1 MENLEK
7 GLDNWEK
14 VGVLDG
20 LSPEDKLAIA
30 KLFQEASIYLITS
43 DIESKHEGVL
53 EILTLPALRR
63 IYLAGKKDIDVTNLC
78 DELAKYIDNT
88 IDELKGYQDP
98 QKEVLKMF
106 VEYYLEKK

>member
-1 MENLEK
+1 MDNLEK

-14 VGVLDG
+14 VGMLDN

-30 KLFQEASIYLITS
+30 RLFQDASVYLITS

-63 IYLAGKKDIDVTNLC
+63 TYLAGKKDIDVKDLC
-78 DELAKYIDNT
+78 NDLAKYIDNT
-88 IDELKGYQDP
+88 IDELKGFHDP